1 MANIYNMHDGIADAL
16 INLDASSH
24 LLRLCLTNAGGC
36 YSEYHQVAPD
46 NRSGGLRSLGGTKM
60 CEKAWS
66 RSWSRSSEPAC
77 AGLSEDGA
85 IKTCPD
91 DGFSSEGRPSD
102 ETIRSSLTDVR
113 GEIERARRLVRSL
126 EGSPE
131 GAFTCALGALAALER
146 RIVAL
151 EKESQETVRSPE
163 TSDHVVQKIAELRES
178 LEDKSP
184 QGTKSSSSK
193 EEEYVLVAPIRG
205 IDEDGRLILG
215 DRKIVSA
222 SALKI

>member
-1 MANIYNMHDGIADAL
+1 
-16 INLDASSH
+16 
-24 LLRLCLTNAGGC
+24 
-36 YSEYHQVAPD
+36 
-46 NRSGGLRSLGGTKM
+46 M
-60 CEKAWS
+60 CEEKWS
-66 RSWSRSSEPAC
+66 RSWSRSSEPAR
-77 AGLSEDGA
+77 ADSENEVSELILSSD
-85 IKTCPD
+85 KSD
-91 DGFSSEGRPSD
+91 SSEGKPSD
-102 ETIRSSLTDVR
+102 EKIVASLASAR
-113 GEIERARRLVRSL
+113 EEIKRAEKLVRS
-126 EGSPE
+126 PE
-131 GAFTCALGALAALER
+131 NALTCALGALAALER